1 MKLYC
6 QYLFACLAVVVEEED
21 DQLSS
26 VYWLAT
32 PMGEES
38 EHELDMT
45 QVNFD
50 EMITQFCPD
59 FDIKSKWQVGK
70 C

>member
-1 MKLYC
+1 MHI
-6 QYLFACLAVVVEEED
+6 VVEEED

-45 QVNFD
+45 HVNFE
-50 EMITQFCPD
+50 EMISQFCQD
-59 FDIKSKWQVGK
+59 FDLKGM
-70 C
+70 